1 MTELLKWVLGTMA
14 SVMVY
19 FALLVASTNADAAT
33 WIMTVENILM
43 RA

>member
-1 MTELLKWVLGTMA
+1 MTEVLKWVLGTMA

-19 FALLVASTNADAAT
+19 IALLVASTNADAAT

-43 RA
+43 LT

>member
-1 MTELLKWVLGTMA
+1 MTKVLKWVLGTMA

-19 FALLVASTNADAAT
+19 IALLVASTNADAAT
-33 WIMTVENILM
+33 LIMTVENILM

>member
-19 FALLVASTNADAAT
+19 IALLVASTNADAAT

-43 RA
+43 RE

>member
-19 FALLVASTNADAAT
+19 IALLVASTNADDAT

>member
-1 MTELLKWVLGTMA
+1 MTEVLKWVLGTMA

-19 FALLVASTNADAAT
+19 IALLVASTNADAANL
-33 WIMTVENILM
+33 IMTVENILM

>member
-1 MTELLKWVLGTMA
+1 MTEVLKWVLGTMA

-19 FALLVASTNADAAT
+19 IALLVASTNADAAT
-33 WIMTVENILM
+33 LIMTVENILM

>member
-19 FALLVASTNADAAT
+19 IALLVASTNADAAT
-33 WIMTVENILM
+33 WIMIVENTLM
-43 RA
+43 HA

>member
-19 FALLVASTNADAAT
+19 IALLVASTNADAAT
-33 WIMTVENILM
+33 WIMTVKNILM

>member
-14 SVMVY
+14 AVMVY
-19 FALLVASTNADAAT
+19 IALLVASTNADAAT

-43 RA
+43 RT

>member
-1 MTELLKWVLGTMA
+1 MTELLRWVMGTIA

-19 FALLVASTNADAAT
+19 IALLVASTNADAAT